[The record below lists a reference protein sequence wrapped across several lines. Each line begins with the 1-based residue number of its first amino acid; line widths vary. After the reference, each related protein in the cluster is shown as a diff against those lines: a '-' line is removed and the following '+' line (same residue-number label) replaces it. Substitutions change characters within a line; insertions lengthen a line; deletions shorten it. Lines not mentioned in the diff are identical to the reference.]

1 MREIL
6 VPTWEKANLT
16 LEEASAYFGI
26 GVNKLRDL
34 TNGEDCQ
41 EVLWCGGKRLI
52 KRKKMEAHLE
62 KLYSI

>member
-41 EVLWCGGKRLI
+41 EVLWCGVKGLSKE
-52 KRKKMEAHLE
+52 KMEAHLE

>member
-41 EVLWCGGKRLI
+41 EVLWCGSKWLI
-52 KRKKMEAHLE
+52 NRKKMDAHLE